1 MGWLGINRL
10 VEGRI
15 STVAVWAAILGAL
28 AGGLAAAIITDPR
41 IGLVILLALVVPAPI
56 LVRAFQRKWDPF
68 EPIQIFVITFMVLF
82 VLRPIAEIVY
92 NIEDF
97 YQYYPLGEKG
107 FVGACAICL
116 VGIGSLYLGYALN
129 LGRRIATKVK
139 PLPQAWD
146 TDRSIRFGIGVLV
159 VAAIGTA
166 LFAATIGPGT
176 LFRFYLGRTTTDE
189 QTFLLVSG
197 YVGLA
202 PYLVIPAT
210 TIFLLAWL
218 KKRTPGVFC
227 LFLGSLLV
235 ALYLV
240 LPRGD
245 RTYLLALVLPLL
257 ALAYLRRGRRPTP
270 WQLVG
275 AVAVAMIVL
284 NVIVQLRNVETRD
297 QAGVGTTVVKAL
309 ANPLATLKD
318 FAVSVDLGEFSVL
331 ELEYEAIT
339 SDTNN
344 LPLHP
349 GATAASAVTLGIPR
363 AIIGTKPKSGVE
375 HTTQFLFRNQDRR
388 ASFGPSMF
396 GDEFA
401 DWGWVT
407 LIFWS
412 LLVGVVARA
421 LWEYFKLY
429 ETNEG
434 IQIVLA
440 AILPVL
446 VIMTRNNIP
455 DTIGRSLQLVF
466 PLILCLIV
474 CARPRTRRVGGYRVP
489 LSSSG
494 STPART
500 ASR

>member
-10 VEGRI
+10 AEGRI
-15 STVAVWAAILGAL
+15 STVAIWAAILGAL
-28 AGGLAAAIITDPR
+28 AGGVAAAVITNPR
-41 IGLVILLALVVPAPI
+41 IGLVILLALLVPAPI
-56 LVRAFQRKWDPF
+56 FVRAFQGKWDPF

-92 NIEDF
+92 HMDDF
-97 YQYYPLGEKG
+97 YQYYPLGRDG
-107 FVGACAICL
+107 FVGACAVCL
-116 VGIGSLYLGYALN
+116 VGIGSLYLGYALD
-129 LGRRIATKVK
+129 LGRRIATKIK
-139 PLPQAWD
+139 PLPRAWD
-146 TDRSIRFGIGVLV
+146 TDRSIRFGVGILV

-210 TIFLLAWL
+210 TIFLLAFL
-218 KKRTPGVFC
+218 KKRTPGVGL
-227 LFLGSLLV
+227 LFAGSLLV

-257 ALAYLRRGRRPTP
+257 VLAFLRRGRRPSP
-270 WQLVG
+270 LQLIG

-284 NVIVQLRNVETRD
+284 NVIVQLRNVGTRE
-297 QAGVGTTVVKAL
+297 QAGVGTTVVKAVT
-309 ANPLATLKD
+309 NPLAQLKD

-331 ELEYEAIT
+331 ELEYEALT
-339 SDTNN
+339 SKTNN
-344 LPLHP
+344 LEYHP
-349 GATAASAVTLGIPR
+349 GATLASAVTLGIPR
-363 AIIGTKPKSGVE
+363 ALIGTKPKSGVE
-375 HTTQFLFRNQDRR
+375 ETTQFLFRNQQRR

-401 DWGWVT
+401 DWGWPT

-412 LLVGVVARA
+412 LLVGIATRT

-429 ETNEG
+429 ESHEG

-455 DTIGRSLQLVF
+455 DTIGRSLQLVV

-474 CARPRTRRVGGYRVP
+474 CSRPRTRRIGGYRVP